1 MTAIR
6 ELPISTGGV
15 GATGGVRGWVRK
27 RLSPPPPPAATG
39 APGRTEGRGYAM
51 TAAWSPLPRPGF
63 PFPRFRGG
71 RARGEG
77 RRTLPGDA
85 RASATVELAAL
96 ASVLLA
102 SITMVLDTYTYQRA
116 QAGAQRM
123 AQVIADYVANQSGTL
138 AYPEIQALGRVL
150 RGPEIGADNAMV
162 VRLTALHQDPG
173 VGETPEIPWVA
184 SIPLGDP
191 VAANALVAR
200 CPPRDG
206 RFDFF
211 GDEGNAPTLPDGITL
226 DGGADIL
233 VAQLC
238 VRLTNPG
245 IAQNALFDEVIYRAR
260 AIPFTSPATRPPA
273 CPTGRPTPC
282 PSS

>member
-1 MTAIR
+1 MTVAW
-6 ELPISTGGV
+6 G
-15 GATGGVRGWVRK
+15 
-27 RLSPPPPPAATG
+27 PPP
-39 APGRTEGRGYAM
+39 
-51 TAAWSPLPRPGF
+51 RPDS
-63 PFPRFRGG
+63 RFLRLRGG
-71 RARGEG
+71 QGRGEG
-77 RRTLPGDA
+77 RRTLRGDA
-85 RASATVELAAL
+85 RASATLELAAL
-96 ASVLLA
+96 VSVLLA

-116 QAGAQRM
+116 QAGTQRM
-123 AQVIADYVANQSGTL
+123 AQIIADYVATQSGTL
-138 AYPEIQALGRVL
+138 EYPEIQALGRVL

-162 VRLTALHQDPG
+162 VRLTALHQGPG
-173 VGETPEIPWVA
+173 VGETPEIPWVT
-184 SIPLGDP
+184 SVPLGDP
-191 VAANALVAR
+191 TVANALVAR

-211 GDEGNAPTLPDGITL
+211 GEEGNTPALPDGITL
-226 DGGADIL
+226 DGGADVL

-245 IAQNALFDEVIYRAR
+245 IAQNTLFDEVIYQAR

>member
-1 MTAIR
+1 MAVALTLR
-6 ELPISTGGV
+6 SE
-15 GATGGVRGWVRK
+15 
-27 RLSPPPPPAATG
+27 SPPALF
-39 APGRTEGRGYAM
+39 
-51 TAAWSPLPRPGF
+51 PLPRND
-63 PFPRFRGG
+63 GG
-71 RARGEG
+71 GEARGEAQAL
-77 RRTLPGDA
+77 RGDA

-123 AQVIADYVANQSGTL
+123 AQIVADYVANQPTL

-150 RGPEIGADNAMV
+150 RGPEIGADNAMAI
-162 VRLTALHQDPG
+162 RLTALHQDAG
-173 VGETPEIPWVA
+173 AGEAPEIPWVA

-191 VAANALVAR
+191 AVANALAAR

-211 GDEGNAPTLPDGITL
+211 GEEGNTPTLPDGITL
-226 DGGADIL
+226 DGGADVI
-233 VAQLC
+233 VTQLC

-260 AIPFTSPATRPPA
+260 TMSFNAPATRPPA

-282 PSS
+282 PSA